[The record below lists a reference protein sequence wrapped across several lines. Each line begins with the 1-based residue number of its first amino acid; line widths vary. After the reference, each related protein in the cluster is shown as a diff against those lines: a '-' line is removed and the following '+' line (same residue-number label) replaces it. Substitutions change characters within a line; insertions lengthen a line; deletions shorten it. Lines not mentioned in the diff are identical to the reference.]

1 MRADQFIDAAV
12 AVRNIAAL
20 DEITRLTWRAMT
32 EGQISEADAERVDE
46 ALQARRAVLK
56 AKAGPGPK
64 MAALSRRRQVAP
76 DKRQSIERRRAIA
89 ASGALPPAIAS
100 SFTQG
105 QVAALTVIARHV
117 QRGGRCELPIDAI
130 AAMAGTCRSLVQSAL
145 RDARRLG
152 LISVQERRRAG
163 QKSDTNV
170 VSITDGS
177 WLAWLR
183 LKGGGRV
190 QIKKHHEYRDLDSE
204 KKAESPVISGTRPYR
219 TGGMAS
225 GKPRNQMKMTTKRHV
240 V

>member
-20 DEITRLTWRAMT
+20 DEITRLTWRAMN
-32 EGQISEADAERVDE
+32 EGQISEADAARVDE

-64 MAALSRRRQVAP
+64 MAALSRRKQVAP
-76 DKRQSIERRRAIA
+76 DKRRSIERRRAIA
-89 ASGALPPAIAS
+89 ASGALPPAMAL

-163 QKSDTNV
+163 QKSDTNI

-183 LKGGGRV
+183 LKGGRV

-204 KKAESPVISGTRPYR
+204 KKAKSQVISGKRLYR
-219 TGGMAS
+219 TEEMSS
-225 GKPRNQMKMTTKRHV
+225 GKPTDRMRIPSRRLV